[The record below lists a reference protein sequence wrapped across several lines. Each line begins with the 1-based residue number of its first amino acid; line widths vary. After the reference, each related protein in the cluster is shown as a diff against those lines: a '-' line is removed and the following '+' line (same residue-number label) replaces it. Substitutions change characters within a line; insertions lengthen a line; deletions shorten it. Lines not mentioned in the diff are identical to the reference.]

1 MIVIDLKTGLRTELN
16 NDMSL
21 SCAVGNFDGVH
32 KGHLALLQKAA
43 EKNGCTHSAVW
54 TFATHPRVCMG
65 DENFSELTTTGQKLA
80 LFADAGIE
88 LAILE
93 DFPAVKDMS
102 PEDFAVKLLYGRCG
116 VRTAVCGYNFRFG
129 KNAAG
134 TPALLSKEFSRLGAD
149 VITVDAVKTAE
160 GEIISSSAIRAL
172 IEGGNIGKA
181 NEMLGREFT
190 VSLPVSEG
198 HKLGRTL
205 GLPTINQV
213 FPSGCVIPRHG
224 VYAAKCN
231 IKGKEYIAV
240 ANVGVRPT
248 VTENIENINCE
259 THIID
264 FSGNLYGEVVSVRLC
279 CFLRDEKK
287 FSSVAELK
295 SAITADI
302 LKTEELF
309 SSKGQKQ

>member
-1 MIVIDLKTGLRTELN
+1 MLVIDLKTGLSAKLD

-32 KGHLALLQKAA
+32 KGHMALLQKAA

-54 TFATHPRVCMG
+54 TFASHPRVCMG
-65 DENFSELTTTGQKLA
+65 DENFSALTTTEQKLA

-102 PEDFAVKLLYGRCG
+102 PEDFAVKLLYGRCC

-160 GEIISSSAIRAL
+160 GEIISSSTIRTL
-172 IEGGNIGKA
+172 IEGGNIEKA
-181 NEMLGREFT
+181 NEMLGREFA

-213 FPSGCVIPRHG
+213 FPFGCVIPRHG

-248 VTENIENINCE
+248 VTENTENINCE
-259 THIID
+259 THIIG
-264 FSGNLYGEVVSVRLC
+264 FSGDLYGELVSVRLYR
-279 CFLRDEKK
+279 FLRDEKK
-287 FSSVAELK
+287 FPSVAELK

-302 LKTEELF
+302 LKTGELF
-309 SSKGQKQ
+309 SSKGQRQ

>member
-1 MIVIDLKTGLRTELN
+1 MLVIDLKTGLRTELD

-21 SCAVGNFDGVH
+21 SCAIGNFDGVH

-65 DENFSELTTTGQKLA
+65 DENFSALTTTGQKLA

-240 ANVGVRPT
+240 TNVGVRPT

>member
-1 MIVIDLKTGLRTELN
+1 MSVIDLKTGLRTELN

-65 DENFSELTTTGQKLA
+65 DRNFSALTTTEQKLG
-80 LFADAGIE
+80 LFAEAGIE

-102 PEDFAVKLLYGRCG
+102 PEDFAADLLYGKCR

-134 TPALLSKEFSRLGAD
+134 TPALLSKEFSKRGAN

-160 GEIISSSAIRAL
+160 GEIISSSAIRTL
-172 IEGGNIGKA
+172 IEDGDIEKA

-190 VSLPVSEG
+190 VSLPISEG

-213 FPSGCVIPRHG
+213 FPAGYVIPRHG

-240 ANVGVRPT
+240 ANIGVRPT
-248 VTENIENINCE
+248 VIKNTENINCE
-259 THIID
+259 SHIID
-264 FSGNLYGEVVSVRLC
+264 FSGDLYGETVSVRLYH
-279 CFLRDEKK
+279 FLRDEKK
-287 FSSVAELK
+287 FSSIDELK
-295 SAITADI
+295 SAINADV

-309 SSKGQKQ
+309 FSKGYNQ

>member
-1 MIVIDLKTGLRTELN
+1 MLVIDLKTGLRTELN

-32 KGHLALLQKAA
+32 KGHMALLQKAA

-65 DENFSELTTTGQKLA
+65 DENFSALTTTGQKLA

-93 DFPAVKDMS
+93 DFTAVKDMS

-134 TPALLSKEFSRLGAD
+134 TPSLLSKEFSRLGAD

-213 FPSGCVIPRHG
+213 FPSGYVIPRHG

-240 ANVGVRPT
+240 TNVGVRPT

-264 FSGNLYGEVVSVRLC
+264 FSGDLYGELVSVRLYR
-279 CFLRDEKK
+279 FLRDEKK

-295 SAITADI
+295 SAITADV
-302 LKTEELF
+302 LKAEELF
-309 SSKGQKQ
+309 SSKGYNQ